1 MKKSELNIMDNVM
14 HYGIWGFRGVPP
26 TPISFLHANFTGVK
40 HVISFLI
47 TKPSSRYFSSLLI
60 PLRHHETSPEELL

>member
-14 HYGIWGFRGVPP
+14 HYGIWDFHGVPP
-26 TPISFLHANFTGVK
+26 APISFLHANFTGVN
-40 HVISFLI
+40 